1 MDRPKFAESNSLAQ
15 SLGQQL
21 IDAVNRWK
29 VDFGLERSVRIS
41 PAGIFPNRFLI
52 SLDLNTVSHP
62 AAQLT
67 ATLETLACPADDRAE
82 CLQYLT
88 NASHVH
94 WGFEG
99 QADAP
104 LYKVYLEFADPLRPA
119 PGSLQS
125 MADGGCLQFASWK
138 WQFGSQ
144 KTHQTLYS
152 LVENRTWETLQD
164 QIAVELSQANDE
176 DFSRGILRLLASLA
190 RPIQSRT
197 VRTLRITERTSQRHS
212 WDANLYDFQISCE
225 CILPAIQS
233 LATIYRWDEDS
244 VSELCQ
250 QIRHD
255 QLGHI
260 AVGIHR
266 NQLPFLTV
274 YHGVELH
281 RA

>member
-1 MDRPKFAESNSLAQ
+1 MDRPQFAESNSLAQ

-52 SLDLNTVSHP
+52 SLDLNAVSHP
-62 AAQLT
+62 AAQLA
-67 ATLETLACPADDRAE
+67 ATLERLDCPADANAE
-82 CLQYLT
+82 CLQFLT

-94 WGFEG
+94 WGFED
-99 QADAP
+99 QAEAIM
-104 LYKVYLEFADPLRPA
+104 YKVYLEFADPLRPA
-119 PGSLQS
+119 SESLQS
-125 MADGGCLQFASWK
+125 MAGGGSLQFASWK

-144 KTHQTLYS
+144 KTQQTLYS
-152 LVENRTWETLQD
+152 LVENRTWEAFQD
-164 QIAVELSQANDE
+164 QIAVELSQADDQ
-176 DFSRGILRLLASLA
+176 DFSRRILRLLSSLA

-197 VRTLRITERTSQRHS
+197 VRTLRVTERTSQRHS
-212 WDANLYDFQISCE
+212 WDANLYDFEISCE
-225 CILPAIQS
+225 PILPAIQS
-233 LATIYRWDEDS
+233 LATAYRWDEEI
-244 VSELCQ
+244 VSEWCQ

-260 AVGIHR
+260 AVGVHR

-274 YHGVELH
+274 YHGLELH

>member
-1 MDRPKFAESNSLAQ
+1 MDRPQFAESNSLAQ
-15 SLGQQL
+15 TLGQQL
-21 IDAVNRWK
+21 IDGLLSWK

-41 PAGIFPNRFLI
+41 PAGIYPNRFLI
-52 SLDLNTVSHP
+52 SLDLNAVSQP

-67 ATLETLACPADDRAE
+67 ATLDKLDCPADASAQ
-82 CLQYLT
+82 CQHYLK

-94 WGFEG
+94 WGFED

-119 PGSLQS
+119 PHSLQS
-125 MADGGCLQFASWK
+125 MSDGGALQFVSWK
-138 WQFGSQ
+138 WQVHQQIS
-144 KTHQTLYS
+144 HQTLYS
-152 LVENRTWETLQD
+152 RMDHWTWETLQD
-164 QIAVELSQANDE
+164 HIAADLSQADHQ
-176 DFSRGILRLLASLA
+176 DFSHEILSVLRLLANRISH
-190 RPIQSRT
+190 RF
-197 VRTLRITERTSQRHS
+197 VRTLQVTERTSQRHS

-225 CILPAIQS
+225 PILPAIQS
-233 LATIYRWDEDS
+233 LATIYRWDEVS

-250 QIRHD
+250 KIRHD